1 MGDSED
7 PASTEQDKRQTRQG
21 ALIFV
26 CLLVAVIAGTVLVT
40 RAADRTRMPAEAVA
54 ADAAPPSMTQL
65 PWFAGGTLHGADS
78 ISWRNS
84 ELHNRL
90 ATSADWSVRW
100 AMRQPDGTVSTVTAV
115 EVIADFD
122 QSVTEAEA
130 DQYLTSL
137 LTVSVS
143 VMVCIDE
150 VVASGEEPLEVAA
163 VAVWCFE
170 LTESK

>member
-1 MGDSED
+1 
-7 PASTEQDKRQTRQG
+7 
-21 ALIFV
+21 
-26 CLLVAVIAGTVLVT
+26 
-40 RAADRTRMPAEAVA
+40 
-54 ADAAPPSMTQL
+54 
-65 PWFAGGTLHGADS
+65 
-78 ISWRNS
+78 
-84 ELHNRL
+84 
-90 ATSADWSVRW
+90 
-100 AMRQPDGTVSTVTAV
+100 MRQPDGTVSTVTAV

-163 VAVWCFE
+163 VAMWCFE